1 MPEINN
7 LKEIKNEKLVEAIQL
22 MKKRDIPLTRSEMLT
37 QLVASQLLAPAII
50 EDDGDVKLDENNN
63 RILSQNSK
71 VKFHVLQDQNGNKY
85 LPAFTSDSEF
95 KKWKDKQQ
103 NTDEVKSQVILMRFE
118 DYANIIANANPH
130 FAGFTVDPFGVNMI
144 FPTQAIMALKQQK
157 DALQAI
163 KNKNHAD
170 EAMANG
176 LGRYNIKKG
185 TKVVLGEPKEFP
197 QELADAVKEHLSA
210 NESSVKRAYLQLMT
224 QDDKRQSYLLVL
236 DTESPLPPIFER
248 IAEVAKPHL
257 KKLNLDIMPANSE
270 LGKTVVEHAKPFYEK
285 N

>member
-103 NTDEVKSQVILMRFE
+103 NTDRNF
-118 DYANIIANANPH
+118 
-130 FAGFTVDPFGVNMI
+130 
-144 FPTQAIMALKQQK
+144 
-157 DALQAI
+157 
-163 KNKNHAD
+163 
-170 EAMANG
+170 
-176 LGRYNIKKG
+176 R
-185 TKVVLGEPKEFP
+185 
-197 QELADAVKEHLSA
+197 
-210 NESSVKRAYLQLMT
+210 
-224 QDDKRQSYLLVL
+224 
-236 DTESPLPPIFER
+236 PP
-248 IAEVAKPHL
+248 
-257 KKLNLDIMPANSE
+257 
-270 LGKTVVEHAKPFYEK
+270 
-285 N
+285 